1 VCANRRHGHAPLS
14 TTTSNARKCCASN
27 PGPTSRLRH
36 SGVESQPAS
45 RLLGSQLAPRP
56 PVLLPG
62 TAPPRR
68 PTVVAARL
76 LAPGAFSRRRNVAHS
91 LRSRQNAACDNS
103 APARKPA
110 SATSPTFLA
119 SLLSRH
125 PATLLHSHLPLQ
137 DALHVALT
145 MLSNLFVLRST
156 NCRRRVSQGLLRTD
170 RNCSLAG
177 TI

>member
-1 VCANRRHGHAPLS
+1 VCANRQHGHAPLS

-27 PGPTSRLRH
+27 PGPTSRLHH

-62 TAPPRR
+62 TALPRR
-68 PTVVAARL
+68 PTVVAAWL

-110 SATSPTFLA
+110 SATSPTFFA

-125 PATLLHSHLPLQ
+125 PATLLHSLAPARCTSRSAHYVVQLFRSASLRI
-137 DALHVALT
+137 VAGGYRKDC
-145 MLSNLFVLRST
+145 FA
-156 NCRRRVSQGLLRTD
+156 QI
-170 RNCSLAG
+170 G
-177 TI
+177 TAR